1 MNMLFVRQRLPEM
14 LQQYAAHALARWFVV
29 AVVLWGAVQ
38 VAQAVPLFNR
48 QTGQN
53 CVACHAGGQFPEL
66 TPYGRLFKMTGY
78 TVGERTAVPLSA
90 MAVVSDSKVANTSK
104 SQNPGSDFFKQSD
117 IILATASVFAG
128 GKITDNVG
136 AFFQATYDPY
146 AVQNSD
152 GSYSGHSNA
161 DNMDLRWADR
171 YVGTDRDLI
180 VGVSL
185 NNNPSVS
192 DPWNTTPAWMQYVP
206 VPSPGSSQFID
217 GTTPYP
223 GYSSGGNIAG
233 LTTYAFLDRT
243 WYGEIG
249 LYGTARGALSFMTA
263 GVAPRTTL
271 RGLNPYWRLAW
282 NREWGPHNLMIG
294 TGGMYARV
302 YQDPSDPTTIDRYLD
317 WNIDAQYQFLL
328 DPHAVTAQLV
338 YATSRHGF
346 PMAQG
351 GQPAAFVDAAG
362 NPLPLSNYKDTS
374 HLLRAKISYT
384 YRARYGGSV
393 SLFNLNGTTNTANL
407 SSGFDPGTLTITA
420 DPNAAA
426 PSLPVNG
433 NLSGN
438 PGARGWTIEAFYMP
452 VQFVRIGA
460 QYTTYSRYNGA
471 STNYDGFGRNAS
483 DNNSLFL
490 YMWMA
495 F

>member
-1 MNMLFVRQRLPEM
+1 MKQSGRYNP
-14 LQQYAAHALARWFVV
+14 V
-29 AVVLWGAVQ
+29 AVSRRGVRIGIRWLAMVAALLGAVQ
-38 VAQAVPLFNR
+38 SAQALPLFNR

-53 CVACHAGGQFPEL
+53 CMACHAGGQFPEL

-78 TVGERTAVPLSA
+78 TLGQRTAVPLSA

-104 SQNPGSDFFKQSD
+104 SLSPSTDFFKQSD
-117 IILATASVFAG
+117 VILATASVFAG
-128 GKITDNVG
+128 GKITDNIG
-136 AFFQATYDPY
+136 AFVQVTYNPY

-171 YVGTDRDLI
+171 FVDAQRDLI

-192 DPWNTTPAWMQYVP
+192 DPWNTSPAWMQYVP

-243 WYGEIG
+243 WYGELG
-249 LYGTARGALSFMTA
+249 FYGTARGPLSFMTA
-263 GVAPRTTL
+263 GIAPRTTL

-282 NREWGPHNLMIG
+282 NREWGANSLMIG
-294 TGGMYARV
+294 SGGMYARV
-302 YQDPSDPTTIDRYLD
+302 YQDPSDPTTIDRFLD
-317 WNIDAQYQFLL
+317 WSVDAQYQYLL

-338 YATSRHGF
+338 FATNRHGY
-346 PMAQG
+346 PNAQG
-351 GQPAAFVDAAG
+351 GQVPAFVDASG
-362 NPLPLSNYKDTS
+362 NALLPSNFKDRS
-374 HLLRAKISYT
+374 HLLRAKLSYV
-384 YRARYGGSV
+384 YQARYGGSI
-393 SLFNLNGTTNTANL
+393 SLFSLGGTTNTANI
-407 SSGFDPGTLTITA
+407 SSGFDPGTMTITA
-420 DPNAAA
+420 DPNATA

-433 NLSGN
+433 NLTGN
-438 PGARGWTIEAFYMP
+438 PGARGGTLEAFWMP
-452 VQFVRIGA
+452 VQNIRVGA
-460 QYTTYSRYNGA
+460 QYTIYTRYNGA

-490 YMWMA
+490 YMWMSY
-495 F
+495 